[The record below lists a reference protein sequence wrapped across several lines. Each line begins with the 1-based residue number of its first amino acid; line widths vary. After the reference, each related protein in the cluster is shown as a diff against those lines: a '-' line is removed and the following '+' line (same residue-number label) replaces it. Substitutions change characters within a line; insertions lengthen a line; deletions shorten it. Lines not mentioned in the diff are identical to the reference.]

1 MRSKRK
7 NRTDIKYKG
16 AGGIPDLLD
25 NLFKGVYY
33 INDEEYDYICE
44 NMSDE
49 EMDLFAAMETATFKE
64 KREALII
71 VDKYIEEFNTKPK
84 QR

>member
-25 NLFKGVYY
+25 NLFKSVYY

-44 NMSDE
+44 NMSDK
-49 EMDLFAAMETATFKE
+49 EMDLFAAIETATFSE
-64 KREALII
+64 KRQALLL
-71 VDKYIEEFNTKPK
+71 VDKYIEELTKK
-84 QR
+84 QK